1 MSHEFILSGMGDMG
15 GLIETLQDA
24 KLDQSSMVQKLEK
37 GEMFT
42 LRDMYE
48 QFQTIMSLGPLG
60 KVMGM
65 FPGMPPEFAQMSDAE
80 GGNRLK
86 RFMCIMDSMTEGELD
101 SDGKPFNQQPSRIRR
116 VAIGSGVGLDEVDFL
131 LSNYKKMVSGWQGC
145 VKLRMSHNLAP
156 FPGRVDEG
164 HGWCKG
170 HAEGYEPSQQEPAC

>member
-1 MSHEFILSGMGDMG
+1 MG

-48 QFQTIMSLGPLG
+48 QFQTISSLGPLG

-65 FPGMPPEFAQMSDAE
+65 FPGMPPELAQMTDAE

-86 RFMCIMDSMTEGELD
+86 KFMCIMDSMTEAELD
-101 SDGKPFNQQPSRIRR
+101 SDGKPFNTQPSRLRR
-116 VAIGSGVGLDEVDFL
+116 VAIGAGASLEEVDFL
-131 LSNYKKMVSGWQGC
+131 LSNYKKMVR
-145 VKLRMSHNLAP
+145 LRMAARPEDDRSDH
-156 FPGRVDEG
+156 
-164 HGWCKG
+164 C
-170 HAEGYEPSQQEPAC
+170 